1 MVDANPRLSDYQIS
15 VEEVGALQ
23 VGHPLADVHAHVQQ
37 HLLRQAAFPGPQ
49 VVGEAAILH
58 ELEHQAQG
66 RTLAA
71 HRVELNQLVVR
82 QLPVRCR
89 NVQSSVI
96 APTP

>member
-1 MVDANPRLSDYQIS
+1 MDANPRLPDYQIS

-37 HLLRQAAFPGPQ
+37 CLLRQAAFPGPQ
-49 VVGEAAILH
+49 VVGEAAVLH

-66 RTLAA
+66 GTLAA
-71 HRVELNQLVVR
+71 HSVELNQLVVR